1 VSGGRSGIGAED
13 RAERSAAVSG
23 RVRKP
28 RSGSGE
34 RSGKVMVRERSG
46 EWTKLGAQILLKG
59 DASLLKLP
67 ITLDSGTNTT
77 QLLTD

>member
-1 VSGGRSGIGAED
+1 M
-13 RAERSAAVSG
+13 ER
-23 RVRKP
+23 
-28 RSGSGE
+28 E
-34 RSGKVMVRERSG
+34 QSG
-46 EWTKLGAQILLKG
+46 EWTKLGAHILLKG